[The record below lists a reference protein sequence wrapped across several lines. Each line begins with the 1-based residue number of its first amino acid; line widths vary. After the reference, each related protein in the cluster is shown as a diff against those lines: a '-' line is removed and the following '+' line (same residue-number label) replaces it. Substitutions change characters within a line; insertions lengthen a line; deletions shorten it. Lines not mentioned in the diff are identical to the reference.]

1 VGWLLGHIVGYIK
14 EAVIW
19 VINQV
24 IASIGALISTIVS
37 LLPNMPSLPTLPS
50 NYDTWIA
57 YGGYW
62 FPVGYML
69 TLGASLLVLW
79 GAFEVLAIP
88 LRWAKAIRGS
98 Q

>member
-1 VGWLLGHIVGYIK
+1 MGWLLSHIVGYLK
-14 EAVIW
+14 EAGIW
-19 VINQV
+19 LINQL
-24 IASIGALISTIVS
+24 IASIGSLISYIVS
-37 LLPNMPSLPTLPS
+37 LLPNMPTLPTLPS
-50 NYDTWIA
+50 NYDAWLS

-62 FPVGYML
+62 FPVGYLL

-79 GAFEVLAIP
+79 GLFEVLAIP

>member
-1 VGWLLGHIVGYIK
+1 MGWLLDHIVGYIK

-19 VINQV
+19 CINQFIQS
-24 IASIGALISTIVS
+24 IADLIGAIVG

-50 NYDTWIA
+50 DYDTWIG
-57 YGGYW
+57 YGSYW
-62 FPVGYML
+62 FPVTFTI
-69 TLGASLLVLW
+69 TLGASLLVIWWAWML
-79 GAFEVLAIP
+79 LAIP